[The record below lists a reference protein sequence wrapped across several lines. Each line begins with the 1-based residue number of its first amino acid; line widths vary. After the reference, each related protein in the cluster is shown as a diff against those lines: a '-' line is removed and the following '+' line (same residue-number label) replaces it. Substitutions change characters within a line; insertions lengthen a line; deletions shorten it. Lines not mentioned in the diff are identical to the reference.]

1 MSKAKASA
9 DPFKRHPSRR
19 HRGVHYRVKQDGS
32 RTYYYF
38 NGKTHVA
45 AGATEGEA
53 VAAQAEA
60 RGQAARGEQVT
71 PTKIMFGEVAE
82 AWFESKKIRAKTRRD
97 YRRSLDNVV
106 LPKFGKNKIGAVTVD
121 DIAALIR
128 ELEKDGKSAST
139 ISSYMKPLS
148 GTLAF
153 AVRRRY
159 ISSNPYEALTR
170 DDRPARGRKP
180 EAHEWSDDEMASLIE
195 AAEQMAKQPEAR
207 QDYSMLLRAALYTGL
222 RIGELLGLQWRDINV
237 VEGELHVRR
246 QWLRDGTYGPPK
258 TEAGIRR
265 VPLSAEMVKRLK
277 EWKLKSR
284 YSGDDA
290 PVFAGRDGRPL
301 GHRNVTSRGF
311 EKAAKRAGLEG
322 VTFHDQRDAFASR
335 MISRGIDVV
344 ALAKVMGHTDIKE
357 TLNTY
362 SHLFNR
368 QQTDDAIRKA
378 MQS

>member
-1 MSKAKASA
+1 MAGRTI
-9 DPFKRHPSRR
+9 DPFKRYPSRR
-19 HRGVHYRVKQDGS
+19 HRGVHYRLKEDGS

-38 NGKTHVA
+38 NGKTYVA

-60 RGQAARGEQVT
+60 RGRAARGEQVT
-71 PTKIMFGEVAE
+71 PAKITFGEVAE

-97 YRRSLDNVV
+97 YGRSLDNVV
-106 LPKFGKNKIGAVTVD
+106 LPKFGKKKIGAVTVD

-128 ELEKDGKSAST
+128 DLEKDGKSANT
-139 ISSYMKPLS
+139 ILNHLKPLS

-180 EAHEWSDDEMASLIE
+180 EAHEWSDDEIASLIE

-207 QDYSMLLRAALYTGL
+207 QDYSMLLRLALYAGL
-222 RIGELLGLQWRDINV
+222 RIGELLGLTWKDVDLDEGVLR
-237 VEGELHVRR
+237 VER

-265 VPLSAEMVKRLK
+265 VPLSQDMVKHLK
-277 EWKLKSR
+277 EWKLRSPH
-284 YSGDDA
+284 SGYEK

-301 GHRNVTSRGF
+301 GHRNATRRGF
-311 EKAAKRAGLEG
+311 EKARDLAGIEG
-322 VTFHDQRDAFASR
+322 VTFHDMRDAFASK

-344 ALAKVMGHTDIKE
+344 ALAKVMGHADIKE

-368 QQTDDAIRKA
+368 QEADAAIRKA
-378 MQS
+378 MQG